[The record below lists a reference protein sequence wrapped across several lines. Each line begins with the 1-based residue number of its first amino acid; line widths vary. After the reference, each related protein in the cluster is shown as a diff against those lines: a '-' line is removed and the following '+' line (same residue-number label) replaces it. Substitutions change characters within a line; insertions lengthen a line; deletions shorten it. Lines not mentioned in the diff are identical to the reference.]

1 MRLFILLFYLLIT
14 ILMIAI
20 ILFQKSESGLGLG
33 GGSMGG
39 MVTTRGVAN
48 LMTRATGVLATIFMV
63 LSLALAYLSRRE
75 VEQGKLIT
83 RSAAALE
90 KSALEKPV
98 EADGVAQEKQ
108 VAAKPTEA
116 KEAEAA
122 QMTEGAKGAS
132 SEAPVK
138 AAPTQAAPSTTPAPS
153 APAVPVTP
161 APSGGAVP
169 AAS

>member
-75 VEQGKLIT
+75 VEKSKLIT
-83 RSAAALE
+83 RSAVALDA
-90 KSALEKPV
+90 S
-98 EADGVAQEKQ
+98 
-108 VAAKPTEA
+108 AAKPDEPTIPAETA
-116 KEAEAA
+116 AATPAVSEAA
-122 QMTEGAKGAS
+122 QGTAK
-132 SEAPVK
+132 K
-138 AAPTQAAPSTTPAPS
+138 DDAPTQPKAPATGPT
-153 APAVPVTP
+153 APAVP
-161 APSGGAVP
+161 AMS
-169 AAS
+169 